1 MKALPHRHGPAS
13 AQFLVALL
21 VLAAA
26 LPAAAERQPAGMI
39 EDEKSLLQVLG
50 FPDIKGD
57 FERAIVCAGI
67 VKTNGKMDG
76 GGCYVVQPG
85 DEVYVGAISQA
96 LKKARWVPATIDGKA
111 VEAYLQYRVL
121 FVQKGEDRRVGFLP
135 NPGYIENVEAY
146 GPKHIAAQRVVGKEG
161 WQKVCPN
168 YAKFSVLAKA
178 HVSFEGVPSSISVS
192 DGAGLP
198 ISDTCRQAIIDT
210 LERSQY
216 IPATVDGET
225 VPSTYTEP
233 FGN

>member
-1 MKALPHRHGPAS
+1 MKAPLKLIPPTGVLCLLALLALTAAEPAS
-13 AQFLVALL
+13 AQ
-21 VLAAA
+21 
-26 LPAAAERQPAGMI
+26 RQPAGMV
-39 EDEKSLLQVLG
+39 EDDKSLLNILG

-67 VKTNGKMDG
+67 VMTNGKMDG
-76 GGCYVVQPG
+76 GGCYVIQPG

-96 LKKARWVPATIDGKA
+96 LKKARWLPAVIDGKA
-111 VEAYLQYRVL
+111 VQAYLQYRVL

-135 NPGYIENVEAY
+135 NPGYVENVEAY
-146 GPKHIAAQRVVGKEG
+146 GPKHIAAQRVVGKEN

-178 HVSFEGVPSSISVS
+178 HVSFEGVPSSASVS

-198 ISDTCRQAIIDT
+198 ISDTCRRAIIDT
-210 LERSQY
+210 LQRSLY

>member
-1 MKALPHRHGPAS
+1 MKAPLRLI
-13 AQFLVALL
+13 AQTAALSLLALL
-21 VLAAA
+21 AFTAAV
-26 LPAAAERQPAGMI
+26 PAFAQRQPAGMV
-39 EDEKSLLQVLG
+39 EDDKSLLNVLG

-76 GGCYVVQPG
+76 GGCYVIQPG

-96 LKKARWVPATIDGKA
+96 LKKARWLPAVIDGKA

-135 NPGYIENVEAY
+135 NPGYVENVEAY
-146 GPKHIAAQRVVGKEG
+146 GPKHSAAQRVVGKEN

-210 LERSQY
+210 LQRSLY
-216 IPATVDGET
+216 IPATADGET